1 MLHAYFSFYWI
12 NHIFIIIE
20 SYHPTTN
27 DLHLETRVRG
37 NPVPT
42 LTWFCGVIK
51 IPHSTDKYEIF
62 NQHYY
67 ELGTKITN
75 ATLIINN
82 PQLKDSGKYTL
93 IAENEVEKVEITRV
107 VNIGLRSETH
117 KKKRMD
123 DVVIQNE
130 APRIIPK
137 PPTPEPEPEPEPE
150 PVLEEEEKQEPE
162 EEPEEEED
170 DEEED

>member
-1 MLHAYFSFYWI
+1 
-12 NHIFIIIE
+12 

-42 LTWFCGVIK
+42 LTWSCDGIV
-51 IPHSTDKYEIF
+51 IPHSTDKFEIF

-93 IAENEVEKVEITRV
+93 RAKNEVGKVEVTRQV
-107 VNIGLRSETH
+107 KIGLRSEHH

-123 DVVIQNE
+123 DIVIQNE
-130 APRIIPK
+130 APRVIPK

-150 PVLEEEEKQEPE
+150 PVVEEENVQEAE
-162 EEPEEEED
+162 ETHEEEEED
-170 DEEED
+170 EEW

>member
-1 MLHAYFSFYWI
+1 MFCFLS
-12 NHIFIIIE
+12 E

-42 LTWFCGVIK
+42 LTWSCDAIV
-51 IPHSTDKYEIF
+51 IPHSTDKFEIF

-75 ATLIINN
+75 ATLIIND

-93 IAENEVEKVEITRV
+93 RAKNEVGKVEVTRQV
-107 VNIGLRSETH
+107 KIGLRPEHH

-137 PPTPEPEPEPEPE
+137 PPTPEPEPDPEPE
-150 PVLEEEEKQEPE
+150 PVAGEEVPPETEETQEDEEGEEEW
-162 EEPEEEED
+162 
-170 DEEED
+170 